1 MGCGS
6 SSTPDVKKV
15 NNRKRL
21 NSTEDPA
28 DKVRDVR
35 SSTPITMP
43 GAGKQSK
50 DSEDNQP
57 RYGTSFTDRK
67 TQEYNLLRNIVTK
80 TRHHFIAAHGPSG
93 LDKAEAGERSNV
105 YVTKLSRLKQEDV
118 LSSLFGFPAALIDTT
133 ISTSPGVLP
142 SAIFT
147 ALGNARISQ
156 QDAEYMKECN
166 SIVRTGVN
174 SFEMRDTKK
183 PLVLTF
189 DELE

>member
-6 SSTPDVKKV
+6 SSTPDVKRA

-21 NSTEDPA
+21 DSAEDPA
-28 DKVRDVR
+28 DKIDVR
-35 SSTPITMP
+35 ASLPITMP
-43 GAGKQSK
+43 GSGKDPKES
-50 DSEDNQP
+50 DGDNHP

-93 LDKAEAGERSNV
+93 LDQAEAGERSNA

-118 LSSLFGFPAALIDTT
+118 LSSLFGLPSALIDIT
-133 ISTSPGVLP
+133 ISTSPSVLP

-156 QDAEYMKECN
+156 QDMDYIKEC
-166 SIVRTGVN
+166 SSAVRAGVN
-174 SFEMRDTKK
+174 SLEIRDGKK

-189 DELE
+189 DEL